1 MPGHASRQLC
11 QPKVQRFS
19 AVRTA
24 ARRIRRRAPDGGMPP
39 AVRLGEILQAHRLPD
54 RHRVQAAASRFAMV
68 LQPIGGSDPSQAN
81 LQSTTRRVLDH
92 QRIAALHAN
101 DEAFAGFSM
110 GDGCGSGQNQQAQ
123 RKRHPKVAFD
133 RTENRLALKHSPR
146 SRSARSCSP
155 NDAPWS
161 LKSARAPIW
170 QRRAGS
176 GRW

>member
-24 ARRIRRRAPDGGMPP
+24 ARRIRRRAPDGGLPP
-39 AVRLGEILQAHRLPD
+39 SVRLGEILQAHRLPD

-68 LQPIGGSDPSQAN
+68 LQPIGGSDPSQAD
-81 LQSTTRRVLDH
+81 LQSTTRCVLDH
-92 QRIAALHAN
+92 QRIATLHAD
-101 DEAFAGFSM
+101 DEAFAGFSI
-110 GDGCGSGQNQQAQ
+110 GDDRGSGQNHQTQ
-123 RKRHPKVAFD
+123 RKRHPKAALE
-133 RTENRLALKHSPR
+133 RTENQLALKHSPR
-146 SRSARSCSP
+146 SQSARSCSP
-155 NDAPWS
+155 GDAPWS
-161 LKSARAPIW
+161 LRSERAPIW